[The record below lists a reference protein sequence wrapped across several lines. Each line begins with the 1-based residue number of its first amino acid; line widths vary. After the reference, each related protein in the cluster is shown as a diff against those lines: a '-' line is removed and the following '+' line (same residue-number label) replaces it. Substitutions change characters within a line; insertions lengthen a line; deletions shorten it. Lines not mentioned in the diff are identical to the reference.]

1 MPQIVGVGYGGGVG
15 VGVGVI
21 DGEGIGHQKPQHGGC
36 VGAGVTTG
44 HHTPGFGTH
53 GVGSGVGV
61 YVGDGVGVGSSHNE
75 HCNPI
80 DVSTQTGQ
88 LSLSIVTFVHVPVV
102 TIVVIIPSCG
112 SQYSDAPWTIPI
124 SEMINKTE
132 IKSLFNVYAP
142 TPH

>member
-1 MPQIVGVGYGGGVG
+1 MGVGYGVGVGEGVG
-15 VGVGVI
+15 VGVGS
-21 DGEGIGHQKPQHGGC
+21 
-36 VGAGVTTG
+36 TG
-44 HHTPGFGTH
+44 H
-53 GVGSGVGV
+53 S
-61 YVGDGVGVGSSHNE
+61 E

-80 DVSTQTGQ
+80 AVSTQIGQ
-88 LSLSIVTFVHVPVV
+88 PSLSIVMFVHVPVV